1 MKNLKLDTAPITKL
15 LIHYS
20 LPAILGLIVS
30 ALYNVVDRIF
40 IGNIPG
46 AGAMAITGVGVTMP
60 VTSVITAFSMLIG
73 VGATAAISIN
83 LGKGEKDKAEGI
95 LGAGVLLSF
104 IIGVSIFIFGAIFLD
119 PILLFF
125 GAGENTLFYAKSYM
139 GIILLG
145 TPINIMGYTLSNIMR
160 ADGNPRFS
168 AIVMAVSC
176 FLNIILDWFFVFRLD
191 MGISG
196 AAYATVIAQSVTL
209 ISGIF
214 YFTKYSKTVRIKLE
228 KIKLQV
234 STAYEILVIGVAPFT
249 NMVLASTVQT
259 LNNRTLKLY
268 GGDYAIGAMATIMS
282 VALMCFM
289 PINGIAQGAQPI
301 IGYNYGA
308 GNKERALETLK
319 KSTFMSVSLMILSV
333 LFIQIFPNQI
343 ISIFGGDAELKGM
356 AHRGMKIYLL
366 GLPAIGVGTNIIQYF
381 QAIGSAKLALYFSFL
396 RQLVLL
402 IPSLLIF
409 SKLFGLDGVWIAQPF
424 ADYMALG
431 INLTFLKFEIDRQ
444 RGIRSDFSFKKFNL
458 KWN

>member
-1 MKNLKLDTAPITKL
+1 MKDLKLDSSPITKL

-20 LPAILGLIVS
+20 LPAILGLIVN

-73 VGATAAISIN
+73 VGSTAAISIN
-83 LGKGEKDKAEGI
+83 LGKQQKEKAEGI
-95 LGAGVLLSF
+95 LGTAVLLSLILGMLILILGTTF
-104 IIGVSIFIFGAIFLD
+104 IDSILT
-119 PILLFF
+119 FF
-125 GAGENTLFYAKSYM
+125 GAGKNTLLYAKSYM

-145 TPINIMGYTLSNIMR
+145 TPINIMGYALSNIMR

-168 AIVMAVSC
+168 AIIMAISC
-176 FLNIILDWFFVFRLD
+176 FLNIILDWFFVFRLN
-191 MGISG
+191 MGIGG
-196 AAYATVIAQSVTL
+196 AAYATIIAQSVTL
-209 ISGIF
+209 IFGIL
-214 YFTKYSKTVRIKLE
+214 YFTKFSKTIRIKLE
-228 KIKLQV
+228 KIKLKI
-234 STAYEILVIGVAPFT
+234 STCYEILVIGVAPFT

-268 GGDYAIGAMATIMS
+268 GGDHAIGAMATIMS
-282 VALMCFM
+282 VAIMCFM

-308 GNKERALETLK
+308 GKKDRALETLK
-319 KSTFMSVSLMILSV
+319 KSIFMSVFLMTLSV
-333 LFIQIFPNQI
+333 LFIQIFSDQI
-343 ISIFGGDAELKGM
+343 ISVFGGDTELKNI
-356 AHRGMKIYLL
+356 AYRGMKIYLL

-381 QAIGSAKLALYFSFL
+381 QAIGSSKLALYLSFL

-409 SKLFGLDGVWIAQPF
+409 SKIFGLDGVWIAQPF

-431 INLTFLKFEIDRQ
+431 INLTFLKFEINRQ
-444 RGIRSDFSFKKFNL
+444 RGIKSKFSFKKFNL
-458 KWN
+458 K